1 MWAAL
6 SGTFCIENQDGN
18 AAHILPRA
26 VPQYIFVWQRKQ
38 SNCVTVTPDQAITV
52 SMIGHW

>member
-6 SGTFCIENQDGN
+6 SGTFCIENKDGN

-26 VPQYIFVWQRKQ
+26 VLQYIFVW
-38 SNCVTVTPDQAITV
+38 
-52 SMIGHW
+52 